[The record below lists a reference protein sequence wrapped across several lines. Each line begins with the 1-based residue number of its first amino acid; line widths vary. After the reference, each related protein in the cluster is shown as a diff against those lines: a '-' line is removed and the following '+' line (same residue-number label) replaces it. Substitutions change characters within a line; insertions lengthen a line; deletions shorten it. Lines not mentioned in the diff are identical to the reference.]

1 MDERGLVLVT
11 GGSGY
16 IAGFCIAQLIREGWR
31 VRATVRSLERSAAV
45 RGSLSK
51 LIDLGDRLS
60 FVAADLKGDVGWAE
74 AVVGCDYV
82 LHTASPFPSTVPRND
97 DELVRPARDGA
108 LRVLVAAR
116 AAGVKRVVMTSSI
129 AAITGGHRERS
140 APFTEADWTDE
151 TNLAATSAYGRS
163 KTIAER
169 AAWAWMKEQGGSLEL
184 TTVNPSAVLGPVISR
199 DYSAS
204 IDIVK
209 KLMDGSM
216 PGLPAFG
223 WPLVDVRDIAD
234 LHLRAMISP
243 NAPGQRFIGAGSF
256 YWLADIARTL
266 RTQRPG
272 LSRRVPTHRVPDLLV
287 KGLAVFT
294 PVLREHLS
302 QLGRKRIVSADNAR
316 TRLGWSPRPID
327 EAIIDT
333 ADSLVALR
341 IV

>member
-31 VRATVRSLERSAAV
+31 VRATVRSLELSEVV

-97 DELVRPARDGA
+97 NELVRPARDGA

-266 RTQRPG
+266 RIQRPG

-302 QLGRKRIVSADNAR
+302 QLGRKRIVSANNAR

-327 EAIIDT
+327 QTIIDT